1 MANKIKRDK
10 ISAVDKDTTP
20 EEEVIF
26 TSLRVADWVDF
37 VGQEQVKKSIQIGI
51 SAAKKRREPLEHVL
65 LYGPPG
71 LGKTTLSHL
80 IAKEMGAAIRITSGP
95 AIERAG
101 DLASILTNLEAGD
114 VLFIDEIH
122 RLNKVVEETLYP
134 AMEDFAL
141 DIVIG
146 KGPSARTVRLDLP
159 RITIVGATTR
169 AGMLSGPLRD
179 RFGVVHRMS
188 FYDPANLAV
197 IIEKAAKKLKVKID
211 KGSITEIAKRARGT
225 PRIALRLLK
234 RCRDY
239 AEVHGD
245 GNITFDMTEKAL
257 NLIEVDSMGLDN
269 LDHRY
274 LKSIIEKHG
283 GGPVGV
289 ETIAASLAE
298 DTGTIEEI
306 VEPYLLQIGF
316 LKRTKSGR
324 VATADAYKHL
334 GVNLPADR
342 KTSGQ
347 EKLL

>member
-1 MANKIKRDK
+1 MADK
-10 ISAVDKDTTP
+10 PKTKSSIVTENTTP
-20 EEEVIF
+20 EEEVVF
-26 TSLRVADWVDF
+26 TSLRVSDWEDF
-37 VGQEQVKKSIQIGI
+37 VGQEPVKKSIQIGI
-51 SAAKKRREPLEHVL
+51 RAAKKRKESLEHVL

-80 IAKEMGAAIRITSGP
+80 IAREMGANIRVTSGP

-101 DLASILTNLEAGD
+101 DLASILTNLEPGD

-134 AMEDFAL
+134 AMEEYCL
-141 DIVIG
+141 DIIIG

-159 RITIVGATTR
+159 KFTIVGATTR

-179 RFGVVHRMS
+179 RFGVVHRMV
-188 FYDPANLAV
+188 FYNPQHLAI
-197 IIEKAAKKLKVKID
+197 IIEKAAKKLKIAID
-211 KGSITEIAKRARGT
+211 KEAILTIAKRARGT

-234 RCRDY
+234 RARDY
-239 AEVHGD
+239 AQVHGK
-245 GNITFDMTEKAL
+245 GEITLDLVEKAL
-257 NLIEVDSMGLDN
+257 GLIEVDSRGLDA
-269 LDHRY
+269 LDKRY

-298 DTGTIEEI
+298 DVGTIEEI

-324 VATADAYKHL
+324 VATPEAY
-334 GVNLPADR
+334 
-342 KTSGQ
+342 
-347 EKLL
+347 

>member
-1 MANKIKRDK
+1 MNKVKVKSPI
-10 ISAVDKDTTP
+10 IEETTP

-26 TSLRVADWVDF
+26 TSLRVSDWADF
-37 VGQEQVKKSIQIGI
+37 VGQEQVKKSIQIAI
-51 SAAKKRREPLEHVL
+51 DAAKKRKESLEHVL

-80 IAKEMGAAIRITSGP
+80 IAREMGANIRITSGP

-101 DLASILTNLEAGD
+101 DLASILTNLEPGD

-134 AMEDFAL
+134 AMEDYAL

-159 RITIVGATTR
+159 RFTIVGATTR

-179 RFGVVHRMS
+179 RFGVVHRMV
-188 FYDPANLAV
+188 FYNAPDLAKIV
-197 IIEKAAKKLKVKID
+197 EKAAKKLKVKID
-211 KGSITEIAKRARGT
+211 KQSITEVAKRARGT

-234 RCRDY
+234 RARDY
-239 AEVHGD
+239 AQVHGD
-245 GNITFDMTEKAL
+245 GDITIAIATKAL
-257 NLIEVDSMGLDN
+257 DLIEVDPLGLDS
-269 LDHRY
+269 LDRRY
-274 LKSIIEKHG
+274 LRSIIEKHG

-298 DTGTIEEI
+298 DVGTIEEI

-316 LKRTKSGR
+316 IKRTNRGR
-324 VATADAYKHL
+324 TVTAEAHSHL
-334 GVNLPADR
+334 GIKQKSTKQGA
-342 KTSGQ
+342 
-347 EKLL
+347 LL